1 MLDAA
6 AVDKWQ
12 CTPLTWVIGGMIALE
27 NLVLLAA
34 TTQTGKT
41 LLGLYMASVIAAGK
55 AFLDR
60 FDTSKHK
67 VLYLVLEDPVRRIRD
82 RLKDI
87 GLPKTEPGQFIL
99 HVAPGFNL
107 GNADLVQYLEDLI
120 EKE

>member
-6 AVDKWQ
+6 DVDEWD
-12 CTPLTWVIGGMIALE
+12 CTPLTWVIVGMIALE

-34 TTQTGKT
+34 PTQTGKT
-41 LLGLYMASVIAAGK
+41 LLGLYMASVIASGK

-87 GLPKTEPGQFIL
+87 GLPMTEGGQFIL
-99 HVAPGFNL
+99 YISPGLNL
-107 GNADLVQYLEDLI
+107 GDQQFFHYLDDLI
-120 EKE
+120 GK